1 VLALGNAAPSA
12 LADYG
17 RGGADPDRFVPDP
30 WAPGALDLPKG
41 DRPVLLMGTGLTAV
55 DVVMALRHR
64 GHGGAIHAVSRH
76 GLLPQAHAA
85 DPVAAAPPDFEW
97 PGQRATAIGLLRQIR
112 AAARRGGWRPVLDSL
127 RPRVQEVWKALPL
140 SERRRFLRHLRP
152 YWDVHRHRMPAEV
165 AATIEGMVACGR
177 LRVTAGRVQAFA
189 HDVDGVRVTIAP
201 RGAAARAPLVVGHVI
216 DCTGP
221 ASLSCGRDPLVG
233 GLLRDGLAR
242 LDALGLGLDAG
253 PDGTVI
259 GADGQAS
266 GWLSAVGPLLKGT
279 LWETTSVP
287 EIRGQARAAAR
298 AALAN
303 TSSGRSQVA

>member
-1 VLALGNAAPSA
+1 M
-12 LADYG
+12 
-17 RGGADPDRFVPDP
+17 RTDRFVPDP

-41 DRPVLLMGTGLTAV
+41 DRPVLLLGTGLTAV

-85 DPVAAAPPDFEW
+85 DPVAAAGPDFEW
-97 PGQRATAIGLLRQIR
+97 LGPTATAMRLLSQVR

-127 RPRVQEVWKALPL
+127 RPRVQELWKALPL
-140 SERRRFLRHLRP
+140 CERRRFLRHLRP

-165 AATIEGMVACGR
+165 ASTIEGMVACGR
-177 LRVTAGRVQAFA
+177 LRVSAGRVRAFA
-189 HDVDGVRVTIAP
+189 RDVDGVRAIIAP
-201 RGAAARAPLVVGHVI
+201 RGADARTALVVGHVI

-221 ASLSCGRDPLVG
+221 AALSGGCDPLVG

-242 LDALGLGLDAG
+242 LDPLGLGLDVG
-253 PDGTVI
+253 SDGTVI
-259 GADGQAS
+259 EADGQAS
-266 GWLSAVGPLLKGT
+266 GWLSAVGPAPRGT

-287 EIRGQARAAAR
+287 EIRLQARAAAR
-298 AALAN
+298 RAD
-303 TSSGRSQVA
+303 G